1 MVSNGILINGTKLIE
16 LVHLQNMSI
25 EEFERQGIK
34 KEDLNQFINLFDE
47 ESINSKS
54 INILEEKVK
63 QLN

>member
-1 MVSNGILINGTKLIE
+1 
-16 LVHLQNMSI
+16 MSI